1 MWNSNFAQELGLRS
15 GTENVAMCSGLGAAA
30 AEAAG
35 EGEGEAREKA
45 ERQRKMRDRY

>member
-1 MWNSNFAQELGLRS
+1 MRNSNFAQELGLRS

-35 EGEGEAREKA
+35 EGEEAREKA
-45 ERQRKMRDRY
+45 ERQRRMRDRY